1 METKEVGAKRIMKSG
16 TVVIL
21 TAAAVAFLAIGCNE
35 QKTKTKV
42 QQAATSGVAEGTFA
56 ATGEKAPAVV
66 ATTEG
71 TTAEGEATTLG
82 STTGEAMETPA
93 AETVAG
99 ENLADALPPDVAAS
113 VQEQIATPGGVVEI
127 LAEGSPDVTSVIL
140 TDAIGKTY
148 PFTYQAATDRWR
160 VLYRVPI
167 RTKTEQLGLSVT
179 ATNGANRWKRI
190 WVFVDIGRG
199 TAGMAEADS
208 GR

>member
-1 METKEVGAKRIMKSG
+1 METKEVGAKGIVKSG

-35 QKTKTKV
+35 QKTKTNV
-42 QQAATSGVAEGTFA
+42 QQAATSGVAEGTLA
-56 ATGEKAPAVV
+56 AAGEKTPAVV
-66 ATTEG
+66 ATAEG

-82 STTGEAMETPA
+82 STTGEATPEAETFA
-93 AETVAG
+93 AES
-99 ENLADALPPDVAAS
+99 LADALPPDVAAS
-113 VQEQIATPGGVVEI
+113 VREQIAAPGGVVEI

-140 TDAIGKTY
+140 TDAVGKTY

-179 ATNGANRWKRI
+179 ATNGKNRWKRI
-190 WVFVDIGRG
+190 WVFVDIGQG
-199 TAGMAEADS
+199 AAGMAEADS

>member
-1 METKEVGAKRIMKSG
+1 METKEVGAKRVMKSG

-35 QKTKTKV
+35 QKTKTNI
-42 QQAATSGVAEGTFA
+42 QPAATSGVAEGTLA
-56 ATGEKAPAVV
+56 ATGEKTPAVV
-66 ATTEG
+66 ATAEG
-71 TTAEGEATTLG
+71 TVAEGEATTLG
-82 STTGEAMETPA
+82 STTGEATPEA
-93 AETVAG
+93 IAG
-99 ENLADALPPDVAAS
+99 ENLASALPPDVAAS
-113 VQEQIATPGGVVEI
+113 VQEQIATPGGIVEI

-140 TDAIGKTY
+140 TDAVGKTY
-148 PFTYQAATDRWR
+148 PFTYQAPTDRWR

-190 WVFVDIGRG
+190 WVFVDIGQG
-199 TAGMAEADS
+199 AAGMAEADS